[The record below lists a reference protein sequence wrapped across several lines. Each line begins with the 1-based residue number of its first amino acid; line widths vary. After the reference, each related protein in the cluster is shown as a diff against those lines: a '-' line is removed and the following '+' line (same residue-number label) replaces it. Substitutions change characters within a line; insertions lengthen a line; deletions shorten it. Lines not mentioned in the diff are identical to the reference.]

1 MAEYRP
7 YLMRLSS
14 RSLVEPNFIRLIL
27 TGDEVRF
34 PQPCLDRR
42 IKLLFI
48 GEHPNPALTD
58 PKVGDGWYQLWLD
71 DPARPEMRTY
81 TVRRVIE
88 NGIVIDVACHD
99 GDGPGHRFATSAP
112 LGSQVLVI
120 GLDATAPGAEQTGID
135 FHPGDAKRLLILGD
149 DAAAPAVCSIL
160 EQLPTHAAE
169 VEAVVEVPQLARK
182 IEAGPDG
189 HWTDS
194 RGNRINIRW
203 QERLGERGD
212 RLAEAIED
220 HLHRFPFP
228 AANRTLLRRD
238 PTICCGTPLLAR
250 RKSFTRGLPASPQW
264 CAACDGSSSTI
275 TASIVVTSPSWAIGD
290 TAARGCEC
298 AGSAR

>member
-48 GEHPNPALTD
+48 GKHPNPALTD

-135 FHPGDAKRLLILGD
+135 FHPGDAKRPVSYTHLT
-149 DAAAPAVCSIL
+149 
-160 EQLPTHAAE
+160 LPT
-169 VEAVVEVPQLARK
+169 K
-182 IEAGPDG
+182 
-189 HWTDS
+189 
-194 RGNRINIRW
+194 RI
-203 QERLGERGD
+203 
-212 RLAEAIED
+212 
-220 HLHRFPFP
+220 
-228 AANRTLLRRD
+228 
-238 PTICCGTPLLAR
+238 
-250 RKSFTRGLPASPQW
+250 
-264 CAACDGSSSTI
+264 
-275 TASIVVTSPSWAIGD
+275 V
-290 TAARGCEC
+290 
-298 AGSAR
+298 

>member
-7 YLMRLSS
+7 YLMRLLS

-99 GDGPGHRFATSAP
+99 
-112 LGSQVLVI
+112 
-120 GLDATAPGAEQTGID
+120 
-135 FHPGDAKRLLILGD
+135 
-149 DAAAPAVCSIL
+149 AVSY
-160 EQLPTHAAE
+160 TH
-169 VEAVVEVPQLARK
+169 L
-182 IEAGPDG
+182 
-189 HWTDS
+189 
-194 RGNRINIRW
+194 
-203 QERLGERGD
+203 
-212 RLAEAIED
+212 
-220 HLHRFPFP
+220 
-228 AANRTLLRRD
+228 TL
-238 PTICCGTPLLAR
+238 PTIC
-250 RKSFTRGLPASPQW
+250 S
-264 CAACDGSSSTI
+264 
-275 TASIVVTSPSWAIGD
+275 V
-290 TAARGCEC
+290 
-298 AGSAR
+298 

>member
-71 DPARPEMRTY
+71 DPARLEMRTY

-220 HLHRFPFP
+220 HLHRFP
-228 AANRTLLRRD
+228 
-238 PTICCGTPLLAR
+238 
-250 RKSFTRGLPASPQW
+250 LPRCQQDLSL
-264 CAACDGSSSTI
+264 I
-275 TASIVVTSPSWAIGD
+275 HI
-290 TAARGCEC
+290 
-298 AGSAR
+298 

>member
-48 GEHPNPALTD
+48 GKHPNPALTD

-135 FHPGDAKRLLILGD
+135 FRPGDAKRLLILGD

-203 QERLGERGD
+203 QERLSERGD

-220 HLHRFPFP
+220 HLHRFPLP
-228 AANRTLLRRD
+228 RCQQDSPEEGPDDLLWD
-238 PTICCGTPLLAR
+238 T
-250 RKSFTRGLPASPQW
+250 PASPPQEFYSW
-264 CAACDGSSSTI
+264 IAGESTMVRRLRRI
-275 TASIVVTSPSWAIGD
+275 LVNDHGVDRRHIAFMGYW
-290 TAARGCEC
+290 RH
-298 AGSAR
+298 GSAGM

>member
-203 QERLGERGD
+203 QERLSERGD

-220 HLHRFPFP
+220 HLHRFPLP
-228 AANRTLLRRD
+228 RCQQD
-238 PTICCGTPLLAR
+238 SPEEGPTICCGTPLLAR

-264 CAACDGSSSTI
+264 CDACDGSSSTI
-275 TASIVVTSPSWAIGD
+275 TASIVVTSPSWSIGD